1 MVTYVAY
8 SYLGCYVVCCMPH
21 LRKVFP
27 LRCEVDMASAVCS
40 LRDAFL
46 RSLLINDPLVGYML
60 RQYY

>member
-8 SYLGCYVVCCMPH
+8 SSMLCSMLHASLKKG
-21 LRKVFP
+21 FS

-46 RSLLINDPLVGYML
+46 RSLLINDPLFGYMF